1 MRSTVTGTHRTIVPK
16 GTALRREALDI
27 LQEYDYHTFVE
38 IPKLGSYSYHG
49 PRQRRSNT
57 PCGRPL
63 RSSCSAPADGED
75 NPHTLVTAA
84 QQGLATNGVLS
95 GWASA
100 IPRFRS
106 DFGKQMVSVRTRD
119 ELERS
124 SGKVVIT
131 MADER
136 VYRVILEPNDQG
148 GFTVTVPALPAV
160 VTQGDTRAKALGNT
174 SDAIRL
180 YIESLC
186 ARGLPIPEDQASV
199 AEVRVTA

>member
-1 MRSTVTGTHRTIVPK
+1 
-16 GTALRREALDI
+16 
-27 LQEYDYHTFVE
+27 
-38 IPKLGSYSYHG
+38 
-49 PRQRRSNT
+49 
-57 PCGRPL
+57 
-63 RSSCSAPADGED
+63 
-75 NPHTLVTAA
+75 
-84 QQGLATNGVLS
+84 
-95 GWASA
+95 
-100 IPRFRS
+100 
-106 DFGKQMVSVRTRD
+106 MVSVRTRD

-160 VTQGDTRAKALGNT
+160 VTQGDTRAEALGNA